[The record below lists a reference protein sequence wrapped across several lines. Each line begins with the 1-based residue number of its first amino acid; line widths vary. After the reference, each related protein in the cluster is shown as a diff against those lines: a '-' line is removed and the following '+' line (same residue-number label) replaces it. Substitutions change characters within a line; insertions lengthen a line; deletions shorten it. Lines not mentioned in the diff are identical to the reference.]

1 MYIPDENA
9 LLEFETYFHRDDI
22 LRVSVEVGDV
32 ERESERYTCLI
43 PVKKGGKWKRI
54 ILKAG
59 DFKGEKSGMPLQN
72 FAEGRALVFDCD
84 EEETE
89 FAITNI
95 LWL

>member
-1 MYIPDENA
+1 M
-9 LLEFETYFHRDDI
+9 
-22 LRVSVEVGDV
+22 SVEVGDV
-32 ERESERYTCLI
+32 ERESERYTCFI

-59 DFKGEKSGMPLQN
+59 DFKGEKSGMPLPS
-72 FAEGRALVFDCD
+72 FADGRALVFDCD